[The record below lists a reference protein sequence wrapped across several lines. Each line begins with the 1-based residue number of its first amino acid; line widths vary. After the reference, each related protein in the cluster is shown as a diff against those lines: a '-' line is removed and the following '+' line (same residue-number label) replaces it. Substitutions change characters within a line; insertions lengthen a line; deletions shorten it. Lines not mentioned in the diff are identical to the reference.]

1 MVAVVERRPT
11 DDELAERTAA
21 DDPQAF
27 AALFERHSAGVYD
40 VVFRMLRDEEAAIE
54 AIEEGFVG
62 AWHALRSGRSDNPR
76 ACIYTAACTSAA
88 ARARRA
94 RRSRGSAEQIEE
106 AGPFTALAASR
117 LADPSPVERD
127 RELVRLVW
135 KSAAALE
142 PAEYAL
148 LDLQL
153 RKGLAPHELS
163 RELGLRT
170 TTLDARLARLKD
182 KLTQSVLAARN
193 GTEPSRV
200 SPLAVFAALA
210 PISPPPGV
218 LEAITARL
226 AEGREA
232 PPKRWKPPRLL
243 LAVAAIAA
251 LAGALTGVVLA
262 VAGGGPRDPAG
273 FRSTTHQIGAQTS
286 DATIRIAW
294 TPGHDASGYS
304 ILWSPEPASP
314 DETVDLTGSRASA
327 TRVLAPGTWWFNL
340 RTLNEHGDWSGGAH
354 LGPYLVIPVPNTT
367 FAGRPPKLSNNAKPV
382 FRLEATGDGTFECS
396 LDGRAFRRCRARAA
410 IGHVRDGRHRLE
422 ARVRDRFGNADASPA
437 VWVWR
442 VDTKAPLTRIESA
455 QFDKRKASL
464 NLSAGQREARFE
476 CRLDDDDDFR
486 RCPKRLLL
494 RGLSQGDHVL
504 LVRATDAAG
513 NTDRTPVVE
522 RWTVDTKRPKTTI
535 ASGPSGVVHRNK
547 ATFALAANEDEVTFE
562 CSLDEAAFGPCAAT
576 VVVRGLDPGEHTFRA
591 RATDEADNLDRTPVK
606 RTWTVVDTTPPQTT
620 ISSHPSISSSD
631 TSPTFKFRS
640 TESGSR
646 FQCRLDGGAWRSC
659 SSPKTYSG
667 LSTGQHVFRVRARD
681 ASGNV
686 DQTPASWTWTIH

>member
-1 MVAVVERRPT
+1 MVAVAERRPT
-11 DDELAERTAA
+11 DDELAKRTAA

-27 AALFERHSAGVYD
+27 AALFERHFAGVYD
-40 VVFRMLRDEEAAIE
+40 VVFRMLRKEESAVE

-62 AWHALRSGRSDNPR
+62 AWDALRSGRSENPR
-76 ACIYTAACTSAA
+76 ACIYTAACTSGA
-88 ARARRA
+88 ARARHA
-94 RRSRGSAEQIEE
+94 RRPTGSAEQFED

-117 LADPSPVERD
+117 LADPSPVQRD
-127 RELVRLVW
+127 PELVRLVW

-153 RKGLAPHELS
+153 RKGLPPHELS
-163 RELGLRT
+163 HELGVRT
-170 TTLDARLARLKD
+170 TTLDARLARVRE

-210 PISPPPGV
+210 PIPPPPGV
-218 LEAITARL
+218 REAITARL
-226 AEGREA
+226 AERREA

-243 LAVAAIAA
+243 LALAAIAA
-251 LAGALTGVVLA
+251 VAGALTGVVLA

-273 FRSTTHQIGAQTS
+273 FRSTTHRIGVETS
-286 DATIRIAW
+286 DATVRIEW
-294 TPGHDASGYS
+294 TPGQDASGYS

-314 DETVDLTGSRASA
+314 DETVELAGSRASA
-327 TRVLAPGTWWFNL
+327 ARVVAPGTWWFNL
-340 RTLNEHGDWSGGAH
+340 RTRNGDGDWTGGVH

-367 FAGRPPKLSNNAKPV
+367 FAGRPPKLSNKGKPV
-382 FRLEATGDGTFECS
+382 FRLQATGDGTFECS
-396 LDGRAFRRCRARAA
+396 LDGRAFQRCRTRSA
-410 IGHVRDGRHRLE
+410 IGHVLDGRHRLE

-442 VDTKAPLTRIESA
+442 VDTKAPPTRIESA
-455 QFDKRKASL
+455 QFDKRKAL
-464 NLSAGQREARFE
+464 LHLSAGARGARFE
-476 CRLDDDDDFR
+476 CRLDDDDFR

-513 NTDRTPVVE
+513 NTDRTPEVQ
-522 RWTVDTKRPKTTI
+522 RWTVDTKRPKTRI
-535 ASGPSGVVHRNK
+535 VSGPSGVVHRNK
-547 ATFALAANEDEVTFE
+547 ATFVLAANEDEVTFE
-562 CSLDEAAFGPCAAT
+562 CSLDEDAFGPCAAT
-576 VVVRGLDPGEHTFRA
+576 VVVRGLAPGEHTFRA
-591 RATDEADNLDRTPVK
+591 RATDEADNVDRTPV
-606 RTWTVVDTTPPQTT
+606 TQSWTVVDTTPPQTM

-631 TSPTFKFRS
+631 TSPTFRFRS
-640 TESGSR
+640 TESGSG
-646 FQCRLDGGAWRSC
+646 FQCRLGGGAWRSC

-667 LSTGQHVFRVRARD
+667 LSAGQHVFRVRARD

-686 DQTPASWTWTIH
+686 DETPASWTWTIH